1 MKGLELS
8 EKFYNEYGA
17 RMIHNDF
24 SRIEKY
30 IAVGLV
36 GSGSECFGFDDDL
49 SADHDFE
56 PGFCLFIPGEEL
68 VDNKTAFALERAYSK
83 LPKEFLGYKRNI
95 LSPVGGNRH
104 GVIRISD
111 FLKEKTG
118 TSDGV
123 LSLMDWFFVPEQSLA
138 ELTNGKVF
146 FDGLGVFTEI
156 RERFKYLPEDIR
168 LKKIAGNLLLMG
180 QSGQYNYNRCI
191 ERNDSAA
198 AQLSVIEFVKSTINV
213 IFLLNKT
220 YAPYYKWSFKVL
232 KEQKIL
238 CEISDSLE
246 YLISSGNG
254 KTEAK
259 AKSEI
264 IEQICELVACELINN
279 KISEYDG
286 NESEKH
292 AYSVNNNISDSSVR
306 NLHILYGAP
315 INH

>member
-17 RMIHNDF
+17 RMIHEDF
-24 SRIEKY
+24 SQFEKY

-264 IEQICELVACELINN
+264 IEQICELVTCELINN

-306 NLHILYGAP
+306 NLHILYGVP
-315 INH
+315 INY